1 MATDNPGNDPE
12 EDKNLK
18 NSNSDDDFGLPDM
31 EYDEL
36 DDDDDDDDD
45 SSDSDSFDSGV
56 DDYNST
62 TSDDDF
68 KSDFSSKGEDDNDD
82 ILSSTD
88 EIDFSTDYNTDYSK
102 SSTSSDLESDYN
114 GDSEY
119 SSEDF
124 SEFEPS
130 ENADL
135 PGNYRTF
142 SSESGGKS
150 ITKFIVIGVI
160 VAFLLAAGLLYM
172 QSILDENKS
181 SSKIVKVEK
190 TTPEPVA
197 QDPDPEPIVEE
208 PVEEKQEPVTTTPA
222 KPTPSPVVQKPQPVA
237 NNNAEFT
244 GSATT
249 LRERTGRAYIVAGS
263 FFDEDMASDYC
274 KKLISQGITSP
285 FIIPPFNDTKF
296 YRVAIADFG
305 TYKEAADAI
314 AQYQESYGQDI
325 WALKY

>member
-1 MATDNPGNDPE
+1 MATNNPGNDPE
-12 EDKNLK
+12 EDKNFK
-18 NSNSDDDFGLPDM
+18 NGDSDEDFGLPEM

-36 DDDDDDDDD
+36 DDDDDD
-45 SSDSDSFDSGV
+45 SSDEDSFDSGI
-56 DDYNST
+56 DDYNSS
-62 TSDDDF
+62 TSVDDF
-68 KSDFSSKGEDDNDD
+68 KSDYSSKDDDD
-82 ILSSTD
+82 DEILASTD
-88 EIDFSTDYNTDYSK
+88 DIDFSTDYNTDYS
-102 SSTSSDLESDYN
+102 SSSSDSSSEFDSVFTD
-114 GDSEY
+114 DSEY
-119 SSEDF
+119 NSEDF

-142 SSESGGKS
+142 SSESGGKG
-150 ITKFIVIGVI
+150 ITKFIIIGVI
-160 VAFLLAAGLLYM
+160 VAFLLAAGLLFM
-172 QSILDENKS
+172 QSKLDENTA

-197 QDPDPEPIVEE
+197 QEPEPE
-208 PVEEKQEPVTTTPA
+208 PVVEQPVEQEPVATTPA
-222 KPTPSPVVQKPQPVA
+222 KAESKPAPKPVVQKQQPVA
-237 NNNAEFT
+237 NNNSQLT

-263 FFDEDMASDYC
+263 FFDEDMANDYC